1 MMIQERIVGL
11 RKYMAQYG
19 LEQVLMGNPIN
30 INYFTKMGAR
40 RSDRATFLYVTQTEA
55 KILVNDVIGY
65 TTLEG
70 MDVAFHTDGDNVCEA
85 IAKHTIHD
93 KPLAVDGEYPAKWLI
108 PLRDFN
114 AATDY
119 ILGDRAI
126 NLQRAHKDAEEQQLL
141 REASQMNDRVMKRVR
156 TEVFRDGITE
166 MEASRA
172 ISKMFVEEGAD
183 MPGWCIV
190 AFAEGSAD
198 VHHHPG
204 NARLKEGDPV
214 LIDMGSPRKG
224 YHSDMTRTFFW
235 KKVSDRQREI
245 YDLVLRANLAG
256 EAAVQPGARCCDVDA
271 AARDLISEPGYGKYF
286 THRLGHYIGLELHD
300 PGDIIGGNT
309 DPVEPGMAFSC
320 EPGVYLPGEFGV
332 RVEDLVIVK
341 ADGTAEI
348 LNHDSKELEILGL

>member
-1 MMIQERIVGL
+1 
-11 RKYMAQYG
+11 
-19 LEQVLMGNPIN
+19 
-30 INYFTKMGAR
+30 
-40 RSDRATFLYVTQTEA
+40 
-55 KILVNDVIGY
+55 
-65 TTLEG
+65 
-70 MDVAFHTDGDNVCEA
+70 
-85 IAKHTIHD
+85 
-93 KPLAVDGEYPAKWLI
+93 
-108 PLRDFN
+108 
-114 AATDY
+114 
-119 ILGDRAI
+119 
-126 NLQRAHKDAEEQQLL
+126 
-141 REASQMNDRVMKRVR
+141 
-156 TEVFRDGITE
+156 
-166 MEASRA
+166 
-172 ISKMFVEEGAD
+172 

-204 NARLKEGDPV
+204 NARLKEGDTV

-271 AARDLISEPGYGKYF
+271 AARDLISEPG
-286 THRLGHYIGLELHD
+286 
-300 PGDIIGGNT
+300 
-309 DPVEPGMAFSC
+309 MAFSC

>member
-1 MMIQERIVGL
+1 MIIQHRIDGL
-11 RKYMAQYG
+11 RKYMAQEG
-19 LEQVLMGNPIN
+19 LKQVIIANPIN
-30 INYFTKMGAR
+30 INYFADMGAR
-40 RSDRATFLYVTQTEA
+40 KSDRATFLYVTADTA
-55 KILVNDVIGY
+55 KILCNDVIGY
-65 TTLEG
+65 KTLDG
-70 MDVAFHTDGDNVCEA
+70 MDVAYHTDGDNVCEQ
-85 IAKHTIHD
+85 IAKWTDHSA
-93 KPLAVDGEYPAKWLI
+93 PLAVDGEYPAKWLL
-108 PLRDFN
+108 PLRDWN

-119 ILGDRAI
+119 ILADRAI
-126 NLQRAHKDAEEQQLL
+126 NLQRAHKDETERRLL

-156 TEVFRDGITE
+156 GVFYDGITE
-166 MEASRA
+166 IEASRT

-204 NARLKEGDPV
+204 QAKLKPGDTI

-235 KKVSDRQREI
+235 KSVTPFQREI
-245 YDLVLRANLAG
+245 YELVKSANLAG
-256 EAAVQPGARCCDVDA
+256 EAAVKRGARCCDVDA
-271 AARDLISEPGYGKYF
+271 AARDLIAAAGYGPNF

-300 PGDIIGGNT
+300 PGDIIGGNS

-320 EPGVYLPGEFGV
+320 EPGVYLPGQFGV

-341 ADGTAEI
+341 EDGTAEV
-348 LNHDSKELEILGL
+348 LNSDNKELEVLGI

>member
-1 MMIQERIVGL
+1 
-11 RKYMAQYG
+11 
-19 LEQVLMGNPIN
+19 
-30 INYFTKMGAR
+30 
-40 RSDRATFLYVTQTEA
+40 
-55 KILVNDVIGY
+55 
-65 TTLEG
+65 
-70 MDVAFHTDGDNVCEA
+70 
-85 IAKHTIHD
+85 
-93 KPLAVDGEYPAKWLI
+93 
-108 PLRDFN
+108 
-114 AATDY
+114 
-119 ILGDRAI
+119 
-126 NLQRAHKDAEEQQLL
+126 
-141 REASQMNDRVMKRVR
+141 
-156 TEVFRDGITE
+156 
-166 MEASRA
+166 
-172 ISKMFVEEGAD
+172 

-204 NARLKEGDPV
+204 NARLKEGDTI

-271 AARDLISEPGYGKYF
+271 AARDLISEPGYGRYF